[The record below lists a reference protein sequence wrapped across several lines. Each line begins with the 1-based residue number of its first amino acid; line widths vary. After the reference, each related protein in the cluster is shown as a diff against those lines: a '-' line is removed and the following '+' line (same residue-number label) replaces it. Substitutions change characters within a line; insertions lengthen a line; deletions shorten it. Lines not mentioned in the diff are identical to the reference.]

1 LHKAIIVFVPT
12 NRTPQINTNV
22 NMHYNDLALKKTEKQ
37 YIRIYNKENLLKGMR
52 EGNPGHHEPP
62 LVHCTEE
69 ARYCKLVQQSIFFV
83 EKMSGLF
90 PIEVK

>member
-1 LHKAIIVFVPT
+1 
-12 NRTPQINTNV
+12 
-22 NMHYNDLALKKTEKQ
+22 MYYNDLALKKTEKQ
-37 YIRIYNKENLLKGMR
+37 YIRIYNKENLLCGMR

-69 ARYCKLVQQSIFFV
+69 AHWYNKASFFV
-83 EKMSGLF
+83 EKMSGSF